1 MCWADAWDE
10 SMRPPAGCVRKKE
23 WVAGMVERV
32 ADTHDDE
39 LALAARAARGDHAAF
54 GALVREYE
62 PRLLAYLVQMLGD
75 RDAARDAAQETF
87 LAAFRA
93 LPRWRPSTDARA
105 NPDRPLSPWLYR
117 IATNK
122 ALSLLRSGSARSAVA
137 ATTHT
142 LSEHPSTEATT
153 GGFEERYAAREL
165 LQGALRHLSEDD
177 AACLVLHYVAG
188 ERYSEIA
195 ARLGL
200 TSEAVRKRVSRGLKA
215 LREAY
220 AALDSEARR

>member
-1 MCWADAWDE
+1 MA
-10 SMRPPAGCVRKKE
+10 
-23 WVAGMVERV
+23 ERV
-32 ADTHDDE
+32 VDTSDDE
-39 LALAARAARGDHAAF
+39 LALVRRAAHGDHLAF
-54 GALVREYE
+54 GALVRVYE

-75 RDAARDAAQETF
+75 PEAARDAAQETF
-87 LAAFRA
+87 LAAFQA
-93 LPRWRPSTDARA
+93 LPRWRLPDAQRA
-105 NPDRPLSPWLYR
+105 DPTHPLSPWLYR

-122 ALSLLRSGSARSAVA
+122 ALSLLRANSARPPVVA
-137 ATTHT
+137 GAYT
-142 LSEHPSTEATT
+142 LTEPPGAEAMT

-165 LQGALRHLSEDD
+165 LQGALRRLSEDD

-200 TSEAVRKRVSRGLKA
+200 TSEAVRKRVSRGLIA
-215 LREAY
+215 LRAAY